1 MRKDLILPALA
12 LAGGAGGFFLRR
24 RHWAGAY
31 QPELGLF
38 ASGAPSL
45 WALLGLAALLAL
57 AFLLLTRAKEGP
69 EDFLPA
75 FGNPGAGQMAVF
87 AAAWLLLMFAGAAG
101 VVDGI
106 RGLRLWRSAPE
117 MYQMSVPAAR
127 MLSGGLCALAGF
139 SILFMGRMAYRGELN
154 DAACRLAPLPALAGV
169 VWLFSAH
176 LQSGIEPELLKY
188 GFQLA
193 AICLLTLAHYY
204 TAGFLFGRACR
215 QRAMFFSLLGGA
227 LGLLSLADRP
237 DLFTAS
243 ALLAYSLSALNFA
256 KALLRSTFGPPWPKR
271 LEGRMPPA
279 EEEHADGT

>member
-1 MRKDLILPALA
+1 
-12 LAGGAGGFFLRR
+12 
-24 RHWAGAY
+24 
-31 QPELGLF
+31 
-38 ASGAPSL
+38 
-45 WALLGLAALLAL
+45 
-57 AFLLLTRAKEGP
+57 
-69 EDFLPA
+69 
-75 FGNPGAGQMAVF
+75 
-87 AAAWLLLMFAGAAG
+87 MFAGAAG

-139 SILFMGRMAYRGELN
+139 SILFMGRMAYRGELR
-154 DAACRLAPLPALAGV
+154 DSACRLAPLPALAGV

-237 DLFTAS
+237 DLFTAA

-279 EEEHADGT
+279 EEEHTDDA

>member
-1 MRKDLILPALA
+1 
-12 LAGGAGGFFLRR
+12 
-24 RHWAGAY
+24 
-31 QPELGLF
+31 
-38 ASGAPSL
+38 
-45 WALLGLAALLAL
+45 
-57 AFLLLTRAKEGP
+57 
-69 EDFLPA
+69 
-75 FGNPGAGQMAVF
+75 
-87 AAAWLLLMFAGAAG
+87 
-101 VVDGI
+101 
-106 RGLRLWRSAPE
+106 
-117 MYQMSVPAAR
+117 
-127 MLSGGLCALAGF
+127 
-139 SILFMGRMAYRGELN
+139 MGRMAYRGELR
-154 DAACRLAPLPALAGV
+154 DSACRLAPLPALAGV

-237 DLFTAS
+237 DLFTAA

-279 EEEHADGT
+279 EEEHTDDA